1 MMLESAGNEF
11 YKRTAKLQQLSR
23 RKLKHRSLSLKFR
36 QCYTFFTT
44 SNLLFML
51 IECELKFSMLS
62 RGGTGGFALVNV
74 GTFEYV
80 ELLSTIVI
88 NDQSNSILCIQD
100 FCQKCMRLSLVFSTY
115 IILHNKHIPYR

>member
-1 MMLESAGNEF
+1 
-11 YKRTAKLQQLSR
+11 
-23 RKLKHRSLSLKFR
+23 
-36 QCYTFFTT
+36 
-44 SNLLFML
+44 ML